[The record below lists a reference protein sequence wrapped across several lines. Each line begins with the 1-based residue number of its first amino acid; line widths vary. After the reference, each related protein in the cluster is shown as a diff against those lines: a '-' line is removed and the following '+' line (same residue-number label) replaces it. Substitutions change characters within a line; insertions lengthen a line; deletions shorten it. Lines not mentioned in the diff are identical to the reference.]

1 MQVLYI
7 IVGKEKRS
15 EMPSQPVYTGT
26 GDRGTTSL
34 VDGSRLSKSSL
45 RLDSYGTVDELSSA
59 LGLLIAF
66 LEDHGQKELFK
77 EEISFVQT
85 IQNDLFSIGS
95 HLACENKSMRE
106 QLPPIPGERISQL
119 EKEMDHYADVLPEL
133 KEFILPGG
141 AIPAAQAHMAR
152 TICRRAE
159 RKIVGLL
166 EQAHVEDKLVQYLNR
181 LSDYLYVLSRN
192 INHKLEHKESTWKK

>member
-1 MQVLYI
+1 
-7 IVGKEKRS
+7 
-15 EMPSQPVYTGT
+15 MPSQPVYTGK

-45 RLDSYGTVDELSSA
+45 RLDSYGTIDELSSS
-59 LGLLIAF
+59 LGLLVAF

-77 EEISFVQT
+77 DEISFVQNV
-85 IQNDLFSIGS
+85 QNDLFSVAS

-106 QLPPIPGERISQL
+106 QLPQLQESRIKDL
-119 EKEMDHYADVLPEL
+119 EKEMDHYSDLLPEL
-133 KEFILPGG
+133 TEFIIPGG
-141 AIPAAQAHMAR
+141 AIPAAMAHMSR

-166 EQAHVEDKLVQYLNR
+166 EQAHVDDVLVQYLNR
-181 LSDYLYVLSRN
+181 LSDYLYVFARH
-192 INHKLEHKESTWKK
+192 INHKLEHKELTWKK